1 MGTELYSK
9 VPNKIK
15 NIVDF
20 TAFKKDLKSF
30 LLKHSFYTINEF
42 VSFKKDKIVD
52 VQDLCL
58 DVITL
63 YQFYIYILVCVYGN
77 VALIYCL

>member
-1 MGTELYSK
+1 VIGGLIK
-9 VPNKIK
+9 K

-42 VSFKKDKIVD
+42 VSFKKHKIVD
-52 VQDLCL
+52 V
-58 DVITL
+58 
-63 YQFYIYILVCVYGN
+63 
-77 VALIYCL
+77 

>member
-15 NIVDF
+15 NTVD
-20 TAFKKDLKSF
+20 FKKDLKSF

-42 VSFKKDKIVD
+42 VSFKKEKQED
-52 VQDLCL
+52 V
-58 DVITL
+58 
-63 YQFYIYILVCVYGN
+63 
-77 VALIYCL
+77 